1 MAGITETGFVSKRLP
16 EILDSLRTNAKNRF
30 GNTVNVQPDS
40 ILGQLFDTTA
50 AEIATLWQTIEATY
64 SSRDPAVA
72 EQVLLDTLVYL
83 NGLSRKPQFTGAA
96 VITPADTGYPSFTTI
111 PAGTLITEPN
121 TGKKFVT
128 NSDTTASLSA
138 CTAVSVAADDSY
150 TPTTGDVW
158 SVTVDGFT
166 IPYTLLSGDGTTE
179 AAEGLSTAF
188 NAETLTTG
196 WTSIVTVFG
205 LIFYS
210 LNDVPSNIAVDI
222 GGGYEIYSI
231 VGTAVLCTA
240 VDFDTVVFPPLTTF
254 EVSGGYTNITT
265 ALNVVSTEA
274 GAGIESDVD
283 LRLRRQQSLSYAGT
297 STLDSIVSKVRALD
311 GVVATRGYENVTMV
325 LDDYDRPAK
334 SFEIVVQ
341 GGINSTIAKT
351 IYDFKPAGI
360 ETTYGDNAISNI
372 TINIPD
378 ENSVNHA
385 IKFSKAYPTYLHTRI
400 DFSLYDEERF
410 LDTSAN
416 EIKNIVH
423 NFSTSGEF
431 QIGKDVIPQRFFGSI
446 YETVHGI
453 ESITMQMDTTANSG
467 DTPAYTTDTPI
478 AVGIREFV
486 VLPLDNILVCRKFDN
501 TVSVTNASVV
511 VTINAAD
518 YSKIA
523 VGDTV
528 YFGLETYDYMVD
540 SISGTTVRLT
550 TSYAGATNASQTLVV
565 RRDF

>member
-1 MAGITETGFVSKRLP
+1 MAGITNTGFVSKRLP
-16 EILDSLRTNAKNRF
+16 DILDSLRTNARNRF

-40 ILGQLFDTTA
+40 VLGQLFDTTA
-50 AEIATLWQTIEATY
+50 AEIATLWETIEATY

-83 NGLSRKPQFTGAA
+83 NGLSRKPQFNGSA
-96 VITPADTGYPSFTTI
+96 VLTLVDTGYPTFTTVS
-111 PAGTLITEPN
+111 AGSLITEPN

-128 NSDTTASLSA
+128 NADATASLSA
-138 CTAVSVAADDSY
+138 CTFVVLGAIDGYV
-150 TPTTGDVW
+150 PTTGDVW
-158 SVTVDGFT
+158 SITIDGFT
-166 IPYTLLSGDGTTE
+166 ISYTVLSGDTVVD
-179 AAEGLSTAF
+179 ANLGLLAAF

-196 WTSIVTVFG
+196 WAAISGFG
-205 LIFYS
+205 IYYYS
-210 LNDVPSNIAVDI
+210 LNDVPANVSGSIT
-222 GGGYEIYSI
+222 GGNEQYSS
-231 VGTAVLCTA
+231 VGTATLCTA
-240 VDFDTVVFPPLTTF
+240 VDFDTITFPQLTVFD
-254 EVSGGYTNITT
+254 VADGGSNI
-265 ALNVVSTEA
+265 LNAINLVATDA
-274 GAGIESDVD
+274 GYDIESDVA

-311 GVVATRGYENVTMV
+311 GVIATRGYENVTMV

-341 GGINSTIAKT
+341 GGINSTIAQT

-416 EIKNIVH
+416 EIKNRVH

-446 YETVHGI
+446 YENVKGI

-511 VTINAAD
+511 VTIDSDD
-518 YSKIA
+518 YSKISI
-523 VGDTV
+523 GDTV
-528 YFGLETYDYMVD
+528 YFGLETDDYMVD

-550 TSYAGATNASQTLVV
+550 IPYAGSTNATQTLVV